1 MIIDRENRFA
11 WGQAVTAS
19 AASTDI
25 IDLAPPS
32 TGRDIG
38 AGKPLVFVCD
48 VDTLVTA
55 VGSATV
61 TVTLETATDAAFSSP
76 VVLYSSP
83 AVPKASMIAGY
94 RICAVDVPRGVLRYL
109 RANFTVATGPLTAG
123 KFDAFLVETVQD
135 NILGYASGYVA

>member
-11 WGQAVTAS
+11 WGQAVTAT

-38 AGKPLVFVCD
+38 AGKPLIFVVD

-55 VGSATV
+55 MDS
-61 TVTLETATDAAFSSP
+61 AFSSP

-83 AVPKASMIAGY
+83 AVPKASMTAGY

-109 RANFTVATGPLTAG
+109 RANFTVA
-123 KFDAFLVETVQD
+123 
-135 NILGYASGYVA
+135 